1 MRQVRQPLICSLAGE
16 CHDWIVGSVSNLIH
30 PVRPTT
36 RAAEGLPRWRW
47 TVSEIERM
55 AADGYFHEDDRFELV
70 GGDIVPMSP
79 KSERRHEIIRTALAF
94 RFCRAAPERIFV
106 ASLPRYNLAE
116 DTFLLPDVL
125 VHPAAVKTF
134 DLQGEDALLV
144 VEVAESSLAYDNG
157 TKARLYASHGVREYW
172 MINAATLVTAIHT
185 NPSATGYGDI
195 KEIAPNRLLLPSLVP
210 KLAISLA
217 SIDID

>member
-1 MRQVRQPLICSLAGE
+1 
-16 CHDWIVGSVSNLIH
+16 
-30 PVRPTT
+30 
-36 RAAEGLPRWRW
+36 
-47 TVSEIERM
+47 M
-55 AADGYFHEDDRFELV
+55 ASDGYFHEDDRFELV

-125 VHPAAVKTF
+125 IHPDTVKTF
-134 DLQGEDALLV
+134 DLQGKDALLV
-144 VEVAESSLAYDNG
+144 VEVAESGLAYDNG

-172 MINAATLVTAIHT
+172 MINAATLMTAAHT
-185 NPSATGYGDI
+185 GPSATGYGEI
-195 KEIAPNRLLLPSLVP
+195 NEIAPGSLLSPRLVP
-210 KLAISLA
+210 TLAISLA
-217 SIDID
+217 TIDVD

>member
-1 MRQVRQPLICSLAGE
+1 
-16 CHDWIVGSVSNLIH
+16 
-30 PVRPTT
+30 
-36 RAAEGLPRWRW
+36 
-47 TVSEIERM
+47 M

-134 DLQGEDALLV
+134 DLQGKDALLV

-172 MINAATLVTAIHT
+172 MINAGDVGDRDSHQSLCDGIRRHQRDRAQPLAVAKSRSDARNFARVDRHRLKGKVSNDLILRAVRKHGVSKDGPMRCGLWPSFETPASQAPQDEVTV
-185 NPSATGYGDI
+185 G
-195 KEIAPNRLLLPSLVP
+195 
-210 KLAISLA
+210 
-217 SIDID
+217 